1 MPVEYGIFGVMFVLF
16 LLAGHWVEVIYN
28 LPALGWYAYCYQK
41 KQWKIDA
48 TKVYDNLDNLKKIAI
63 GKLIFFLISLFVYLF
78 RMVYYLVA
86 DDDDY

>member
-1 MPVEYGIFGVMFVLF
+1 MPVEYGIFALMFVLF

-28 LPALGWYAYCYQK
+28 LPVLAWYAYSYQK

-48 TKVYDNLDNLKKIAI
+48 TKVYDNLDKLKKIAI

-86 DDDDY
+86 EEEDY

>member
-1 MPVEYGIFGVMFVLF
+1 MEYGIFGVMFLLF
-16 LLAGHWVEVIYN
+16 LVAGHWIEVIYN
-28 LPALGWYAYCYQK
+28 LPVLAWYVYCYQK

-48 TKVYDNLDNLKKIAI
+48 TKVYDNLDRLKKIAI